1 MKKATGKSKAM
12 MPKDKMTGKGI
23 PTSKGKDAMM
33 PSYKKGGMVKKGG
46 CK

>member
-1 MKKATGKSKAM
+1 MKSVAGKSKAM
-12 MPKDKMTGKGI
+12 MPKGKMA
-23 PTSKGKDAMM
+23 SKANIGMAKEKKM

>member
-12 MPKDKMTGKGI
+12 MPKDKMMGKGAMM
-23 PTSKGKDAMM
+23 PKGKAGM